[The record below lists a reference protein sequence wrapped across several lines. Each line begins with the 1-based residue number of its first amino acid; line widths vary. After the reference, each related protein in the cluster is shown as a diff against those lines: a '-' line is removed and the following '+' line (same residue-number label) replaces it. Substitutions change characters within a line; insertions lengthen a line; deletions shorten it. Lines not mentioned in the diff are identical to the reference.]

1 LRILLKSDSVAYQRR
16 RGFLATPLPET
27 TPLETDSFPH
37 PFTIPSLSQSGNGKI
52 ETGDL
57 VSPNA
62 HSPLS
67 INSQPILPTIPLGS
81 YFPTQFR
88 DLVQENSIGQTLP
101 LKIISSPT
109 INSQPE
115 TSTANHVTLD
125 DAKKMFEQGN
135 YAQAIQQL
143 EQLIEQQ
150 PNNSEV
156 YYLISQAHAN
166 VGDYAQATY
175 FCEKVLQLDSLLI
188 KPYCLLAQI
197 AELQGNIIQAKEL
210 LKKIIY
216 LDSNYISAYLDLGSL
231 CEQEGDFNRSKKMYS
246 TAIELLEALSSD
258 LTIDYRGEV
267 TVGELHTQVK
277 ATLCRLP

>member
-1 LRILLKSDSVAYQRR
+1 
-16 RGFLATPLPET
+16 
-27 TPLETDSFPH
+27 
-37 PFTIPSLSQSGNGKI
+37 
-52 ETGDL
+52 
-57 VSPNA
+57 
-62 HSPLS
+62 
-67 INSQPILPTIPLGS
+67 
-81 YFPTQFR
+81 
-88 DLVQENSIGQTLP
+88 
-101 LKIISSPT
+101 
-109 INSQPE
+109 
-115 TSTANHVTLD
+115 
-125 DAKKMFEQGN
+125 M
-135 YAQAIQQL
+135 
-143 EQLIEQQ
+143 
-150 PNNSEV
+150 
-156 YYLISQAHAN
+156 ISQAHAN